1 MNQPLK
7 NSYAFGEFRLDG
19 AERRLLRNGV
29 VISLAPKVFDTLLLL
44 VQNSGHLVE
53 KDGFMKQLWPDTFVG
68 EDALAR
74 NISILRK
81 ALGESNDSQSF
92 IATVPTRG
100 YRFVGDVRKITE
112 PEQRPVQETLT
123 SGPSIRSDEN
133 NHEAVKTV
141 EPLVSV
147 SWPRRI
153 AFLVLVLSA
162 GSLAGFITFYLL
174 SPPPTPLVLRAVQ
187 LTHSGKVD
195 PWTSLV
201 SDGSRIYFNEREG
214 DHWNLVQTSVSGGE
228 SQVVV
233 APFQNTVVRDISPD
247 HANLLIASFARRGA
261 AMPLWIWPIQGG
273 APRRVGDLTVYDA
286 AWCPNGREIIYT
298 EDDGIYMANDD
309 GTNARKF
316 VPWEGRPGMF
326 AWSPDGRLLRF
337 TVFSTA
343 IPGSTMWEVHP
354 DGSLLHRLIPHWNS
368 RPDEWGGSWTP
379 DGKYFL
385 FQSRHSESTDIWAIQ
400 EKGTLFHRGRGEPI
414 RMTAGPIDFSA
425 PLVINDGRK
434 VFVYGTHGKAEFVRY
449 DLKSRQ
455 FFPVLQGTPARTLG
469 FSRDGEWVAY
479 GAERNSTLVRMRPDG
494 TQQLAIVSPLLEA
507 GSPRW
512 SPDGRSIAFEGLRP
526 NRTSAIFLVSP
537 DGGTPRELVPDDRNQ
552 FDPMWSP
559 DGKLLAFTREER
571 TSVSAAPSG
580 SILLFNLLT
589 NELSPLPESQGLRAS
604 SWSPDS
610 RFVAAKSE
618 DEHRLMLFDFQ
629 TRKWR
634 QLAQV
639 NLLFGLPWWSKDQ
652 KCLYYQDLLAPNEPI
667 YCLNV
672 SNNRQE
678 IVVTFEQFLRGSA
691 HRGAFIGLAPDGSLI
706 ASLAR
711 NDSDIYALDLY
722 LP

>member
-1 MNQPLK
+1 
-7 NSYAFGEFRLDG
+7 
-19 AERRLLRNGV
+19 
-29 VISLAPKVFDTLLLL
+29 
-44 VQNSGHLVE
+44 
-53 KDGFMKQLWPDTFVG
+53 
-68 EDALAR
+68 
-74 NISILRK
+74 
-81 ALGESNDSQSF
+81 
-92 IATVPTRG
+92 
-100 YRFVGDVRKITE
+100 
-112 PEQRPVQETLT
+112 
-123 SGPSIRSDEN
+123 
-133 NHEAVKTV
+133 
-141 EPLVSV
+141 
-147 SWPRRI
+147 
-153 AFLVLVLSA
+153 
-162 GSLAGFITFYLL
+162 
-174 SPPPTPLVLRAVQ
+174 
-187 LTHSGKVD
+187 
-195 PWTSLV
+195 
-201 SDGSRIYFNEREG
+201 
-214 DHWNLVQTSVSGGE
+214 
-228 SQVVV
+228 
-233 APFQNTVVRDISPD
+233 
-247 HANLLIASFARRGA
+247 
-261 AMPLWIWPIQGG
+261 
-273 APRRVGDLTVYDA
+273 
-286 AWCPNGREIIYT
+286 
-298 EDDGIYMANDD
+298 
-309 GTNARKF
+309 
-316 VPWEGRPGMF
+316 
-326 AWSPDGRLLRF
+326 
-337 TVFSTA
+337 
-343 IPGSTMWEVHP
+343 
-354 DGSLLHRLIPHWNS
+354 
-368 RPDEWGGSWTP
+368 
-379 DGKYFL
+379 
-385 FQSRHSESTDIWAIQ
+385 
-400 EKGTLFHRGRGEPI
+400 
-414 RMTAGPIDFSA
+414 MTAGPIDFSA

-580 SILLFNLLT
+580 SIL
-589 NELSPLPESQGLRAS
+589 
-604 SWSPDS
+604 